1 MRKKKEDGRTLSNTT
16 LEVLKDKNSCIE
28 ETVEDVFYSLKNNDE
43 VVKLLKIPN
52 YYSMSDLAK
61 QVKPVLEDILNL
73 TAEIYESNS
82 LLDSLDLLIKFYRDP
97 MHYLKIPLMVV
108 GSIVGL
114 LIIESTVIEMRT
126 HSNVPLHK
134 FGQKQTQF
142 EFTI

>member
-1 MRKKKEDGRTLSNTT
+1 M
-16 LEVLKDKNSCIE
+16 KDKNSCIE

-108 GSIVGL
+108 RSIVGL

-126 HSNVPLHK
+126 LKRPLA
-134 FGQKQTQF
+134 QVW
-142 EFTI
+142 